1 MAGLRDL
8 TDSRNPPTQATI
20 AYLKGRLP
28 HLSHLDPKRFVFR
41 IKESPIGG
49 GPIELFPDVWQPCI
63 LDNADLKQLDVHI
76 SEAPLYKRKRLEEVA
91 DDASRKRL
99 RSAGS
104 SGAVENAG
112 ENRFPFYGCPLARR
126 LSLRDVRYTG
136 KPFSL
141 LIKPTGQAHEHLSVD
156 LPRHYAPCTLY
167 AAVASLYSLKP
178 SSFHLFLAKGNAL
191 VPEEEHDAISANWF
205 HCRFDEGREIT
216 MTLRFRDGDETLGGA
231 AAGVPHREIK
241 VEHDP

>member
-1 MAGLRDL
+1 MPASQLPAQSTASLASKLLRYEIADYDPVL
-8 TDSRNPPTQATI
+8 GTKQDTLEATI

-41 IKESPIGG
+41 IKDSPIGG

-76 SEAPLYKRKRLEEVA
+76 SEAPLYKRKRLEDTT

-104 SGAVENAG
+104 SGAIENAG
-112 ENRFPFYGCPLARR
+112 R
-126 LSLRDVRYTG
+126 
-136 KPFSL
+136 PFSL
-141 LIKPTGQAHEHLSVD
+141 FIKPAGQALEHLSVD
-156 LPRHYAPCTLY
+156 LPRHYSPCTLY

-178 SSFHLFLAKGNAL
+178 SSFQLFLAKGSAP
-191 VPEEEHDAISANWF
+191 VPEEGHDAISSNWF
-205 HCRFDEGREIT
+205 HCRFDEGQDIT
-216 MTLRFRDGDETLGGA
+216 MTLRFRDGDKALGGA
-231 AAGVPHREIK
+231 AAVALHRDIK
-241 VEHDP
+241 VEDDP